1 MKKLLFLL
9 LITVVAK
16 AQNIQGTLINSETK
30 EPIAYAT
37 IKNEKLKK
45 SILSK
50 SDGKFIFNEDIKDDD
65 ILEIEA
71 WGFESKEI
79 SVSDLKKGETISL
92 VEIPDLLPEMIIPPA
107 NAKISYKNY
116 GRTNEGSGFVTG
128 ESQNY
133 KKEDYDK
140 GAEFGIIVSNKGLSE
155 LQSFHLHIGSN
166 DSKKLIYRLQF
177 YDVKN
182 GKPNNRIN
190 HEEILLSINNKDTG
204 WLVLDLT
211 GKNIFIDSDTSKFA
225 ITLKLVDAEFDSEY
239 SFIRFNSGFATKNQI
254 VVKDSEY
261 EHWIKMPLS
270 LPMYVKA
277 KVYK

>member
-9 LITVVAK
+9 FISFVAK
-16 AQNIQGTLINSETK
+16 AQTIQGTLINSETK
-30 EPIAYAT
+30 EPIPYAT
-37 IKNEKLKK
+37 VKINDLKK

-50 SDGKFIFNEDIKDDD
+50 TDGTFTFDEEHKENTLI
-65 ILEIEA
+65 EIEA
-71 WGFESKEI
+71 WGFEKKQI
-79 SVSDLKKGETISL
+79 TFSDLKKNNILELTETF
-92 VEIPDLLPEMIIPPA
+92 EMLPELIIPPA

-116 GRTNEGSGFVTG
+116 GRTNEGSDFVTG

-140 GAEFGIIVSNKGLSE
+140 GAEFGIVVSNKGLSE
-155 LQSFHLHIGSN
+155 LQSFHIHIGSN

-190 HEEILLSINNKDTG
+190 HEEILLSITNKDAG

-211 GKNIFIDSDTSKFA
+211 DKNIFIDSDISKFA

-261 EHWIKMPLS
+261 ESWVKMPLS

>member
-9 LITVVAK
+9 FISFVAK
-16 AQNIQGTLINSETK
+16 AQTIQGTLINSETK
-30 EPIAYAT
+30 EPIPYAT
-37 IKNEKLKK
+37 IKNGELKK
-45 SILSK
+45 SVLSK
-50 SDGKFIFNEDIKDDD
+50 SDGKFVFNEDLKDDSL
-65 ILEIEA
+65 LEIEA
-71 WGFESKEI
+71 WGFENKKI
-79 SVSDLKKGETISL
+79 TVSDLKKNNILELTESI
-92 VEIPDLLPEMIIPPA
+92 EMLPELIIPPT
-107 NAKISYKNY
+107 NTKISYKNY

-140 GAEFGIIVSNKGLSE
+140 GAEFGIIVANKGLSE

-190 HEEILLSINNKDTG
+190 HEEILLSITNKDAG
-204 WLVLDLT
+204 WLVLDLKE
-211 GKNIFIDSDTSKFA
+211 KNIYIDSDISKFA

-239 SFIRFNSGFATKNQI
+239 SFIHFNSGFATSNQI

-261 EHWIKMPLS
+261 ESWVKMPLS

>member
-9 LITVVAK
+9 FISFVAK
-16 AQNIQGTLINSETK
+16 AQTIQGTLIDSETK
-30 EPIAYAT
+30 EPIPYAT
-37 IKNEKLKK
+37 IKINKLKK

-50 SDGKFIFNEDIKDDD
+50 SDGRFIFNEDLKDDSL
-65 ILEIEA
+65 IEIEA
-71 WGFESKEI
+71 WGFENKKI
-79 SVSDLKKGETISL
+79 TVSDLKKNNILELTES
-92 VEIPDLLPEMIIPPA
+92 VELLPEMIIPPV
-107 NAKISYKNY
+107 NAKVSYKNY

-133 KKEDYDK
+133 KKDDYDK
-140 GAEFGIIVSNKGLSE
+140 GAEFGIIVANKGLSE

-190 HEEILLSINNKDTG
+190 HEEVFLSITNKDAG
-204 WLVLDLT
+204 WLVLDLKE
-211 GKNIFIDSDTSKFA
+211 KNIFIDSDISKFA

-239 SFIRFNSGFATKNQI
+239 SFIHFNSGFATSNQI

-261 EHWIKMPLS
+261 ESWVKMPLS